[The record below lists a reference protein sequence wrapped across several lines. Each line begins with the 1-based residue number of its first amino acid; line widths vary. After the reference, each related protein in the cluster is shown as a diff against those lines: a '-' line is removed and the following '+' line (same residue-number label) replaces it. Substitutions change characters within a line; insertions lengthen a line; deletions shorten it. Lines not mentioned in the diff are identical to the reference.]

1 MINLST
7 KVITFTFVVLLLGS
21 YVSNLNIVN
30 TLYLLISI
38 VITSKLRLVVKK

>member
-21 YVSNLNIVN
+21 YVANLNIVN